1 MVKQRRR
8 GQACLA
14 RLTGAINQT
23 VVTLAVGLILVT
35 ALSAQPRLL
44 VTAFD
49 EKTGEA
55 ASGLTASNF
64 SVKDG
69 SIQLGVEAAQYSTD
83 PMDLML
89 VVDTS
94 FAGQAV
100 RSLVIPIIQGIEEGE
115 QIAIVGFDE
124 GATVLQDFTSS
135 SNALIDGIM
144 SARYGNNPRALDA
157 LFAALD
163 GGFEN
168 TTGRRVILLLSAGVE
183 GRSGTPATEVFE
195 LARRRK
201 AMVHVVYHEAADVG
215 LFRRIAQRTGGLY
228 LHSKRLKLEP
238 KELAERVW
246 ASIRGYYEL
255 TLSGV
260 NSFGDRVEVEV
271 VGLPKSKK
279 KVVATGLP
287 IE

>member
-1 MVKQRRR
+1 MVKLVLW
-8 GQACLA
+8 AA
-14 RLTGAINQT
+14 F
-23 VVTLAVGLILVT
+23 VAVSLG
-35 ALSAQPRLL
+35 AQPRLL

-55 ASGLTASNF
+55 VGGLTASNF
-64 SVKDG
+64 SVTDG
-69 SIQLGVEAAQYSTD
+69 SIQLRVESAEYKTD

-89 VVDTS
+89 IVDTS

-100 RSLVIPIIQGIEEGE
+100 KPLTIPIIQGIEKGE
-115 QIAIVGFDE
+115 QVAIVGFDE

-135 SNALIDGIM
+135 STALMDGMM

-163 GGFEN
+163 EGFEN
-168 TTGRRVILLLSAGVE
+168 TTGRRVILLLSAGAE

-201 AMVHVVYHEAADVG
+201 AMVHVVYHEAADVA
-215 LFRRIAQRTGGLY
+215 LFRRIAERTGGIY
-228 LHSKRLKLEP
+228 LHAKRLKLEP
-238 KELAERVW
+238 KELAELVW
-246 ASIRGYYEL
+246 KGIRGYYEL

-260 NSFGDRVEVEV
+260 NSFGDRVEVEI
-271 VGLPKSKK
+271 VGASKSMK

-287 IE
+287 ID